1 MLKSKILLLSSI
13 LMLGIVCGCIS
24 ENFENPVSKFTI
36 NNGKLVVAVFPGI
49 TPSIYEE
56 NNELKGFDVEL
67 TQEIAKRLD
76 LKPEFKPCQYY
87 GDGFIYLKNEEVD
100 CIVSLTLSPDR
111 KNWILY
117 SRPYFSDQTGV
128 FVLNN
133 SPIEH
138 ISELNGKKIG
148 IIKDSIGTEWVDTFA
163 TEISANL
170 VYYDSAYDLAMDIG
184 SGRVDAVISP
194 SINAYYV
201 SEVTGVKIKPI
212 SERRI
217 NTYWVIAVKDENNIL
232 SDKINEILLEMET
245 DGTMTSLKNKW
256 LE

>member
-1 MLKSKILLLSSI
+1 MTKSKILVLSAVLAVGI
-13 LMLGIVCGCIS
+13 LCGCLS
-24 ENFENPVSKFTI
+24 ETFESPVSKFTA

-56 NNELKGFDVEL
+56 NGVLKGFDVEL
-67 TQEIAKRLD
+67 TYEIAKRLD

-87 GDGFIYLKNEEVD
+87 GDGFTYLKNEDVD
-100 CIVSLTLSPDR
+100 CIVSLTLSPER
-111 KNWILY
+111 KDWILY

-138 ISELNGKKIG
+138 ISDLKGKKIG
-148 IIKDSIGTEWVDTFA
+148 IIKDSIGTEWVNTFA
-163 TEISANL
+163 TEISADL
-170 VYYDSAYDLAMDIG
+170 VYYDSAYNLAMDVG

-201 SEVTGVKIKPI
+201 SDATGVKIKFIP
-212 SERRI
+212 ERRI
-217 NTYWVIAVKDENNIL
+217 STYWTIAVKDENKIL
-232 SDKINEILLEMET
+232 SDKIDKILFEMEA
-245 DGTMTSLKNKW
+245 DGTLASLKTKW
-256 LE
+256 LQ